1 MRCFYKELGRTRT
14 IERLKTMDAQNQANP
29 WVSER
34 SLGSVG
40 TALQCAEEAGVIRKV
55 VSRVCI
61 ALFAVQIVLIR
72 QILIHLLELDASVNP
87 SHPTDD
93 IREES

>member
-1 MRCFYKELGRTRT
+1 
-14 IERLKTMDAQNQANP
+14 MDAQNQANP

-55 VSRVCI
+55 LSRVCI

-72 QILIHLLELDASVNP
+72 QILIHLLELELDASVNP